1 MIPASIHDLET
12 RCRERGYTLE
22 QVRGCIVSQAGD
34 AIVVDETHPDY
45 PRARPVP
52 FLTKAKNFAA
62 AAAQHLAAG
71 APRCTDEQIA
81 ARHDICL
88 GCEHYQ
94 GGACTQC
101 GCPVSRERV
110 LISKLAWAD
119 QSCPVGK
126 WGPV

>member
-1 MIPASIHDLET
+1 MPINVQCKYDEGTHACLLCG
-12 RCRERGYTLE
+12 RQYG
-22 QVRGCIVSQAGD
+22 A
-34 AIVVDETHPDY
+34 VVA
-45 PRARPVP
+45 ARNCVANVP
-52 FLTKAKNFAA
+52 LLTKVANFAA
-62 AAAQHLAAG
+62 AAVQHVAAG

-101 GCPVSRERV
+101 GCPVSREKN

-126 WGPV
+126 WGTVS

>member
-1 MIPASIHDLET
+1 M
-12 RCRERGYTLE
+12 
-22 QVRGCIVSQAGD
+22 
-34 AIVVDETHPDY
+34 VVDCVFREQDGCGHCIRCGYVLCGVAFPIRRQCTAASVP
-45 PRARPVP
+45 PVP
-52 FLTKAKNFAA
+52 LFKKAINFAA
-62 AAAQHLAAG
+62 SAAKHFAAG

-81 ARHDICL
+81 SRHDICL

-101 GCPVSRERV
+101 GCPVSREKN

-126 WGPV
+126 WGPVG